1 VKPCIGLYGIVSYV
15 AARKTNETS
24 IRLALGATRV
34 QVLGSVLKEGM
45 LLVIAGMA
53 ISVPATLAATRLIT
67 SLLFGVKA
75 ADLNSLGLNTPV
87 VRIGWPNRFIEHG
100 RLGLL
105 HAKYGITPEAAIE
118 RLRPDLKIHQP
129 DQPEETEADRREL
142 RLAEDDCADAEGAT
156 PGHSEG
162 RVGVYFCGRGL
173 QPGADAESAVAG
185 SSVRVSRGR
194 GVSKIAK

>member
-1 VKPCIGLYGIVSYV
+1 MKPCIGLYGVVSYV

-24 IRLALGATRV
+24 IRLAPGATRV

-67 SLLFGVKA
+67 SLLFGVTA

-100 RLGLL
+100 RLGPL

-118 RLRPDLKIHQP
+118 RLRPYLKITNRSRCSALLVQ
-129 DQPEETEADRREL
+129 A
-142 RLAEDDCADAEGAT
+142 
-156 PGHSEG
+156 PG
-162 RVGVYFCGRGL
+162 VLCGRSGRA
-173 QPGADAESAVAG
+173 QSATGIG
-185 SSVRVSRGR
+185 SNPQEPDIGKYR
-194 GVSKIAK
+194 

>member
-1 VKPCIGLYGIVSYV
+1 VKPCIGLYGVVSYV

-100 RLGLL
+100 KLDPL
-105 HAKYGITPEAAIE
+105 HAKSGITPETAIE
-118 RLRPDLKIHQP
+118 KLRPYLKIHQP
-129 DQPEETEADRREL
+129 QT
-142 RLAEDDCADAEGAT
+142 
-156 PGHSEG
+156 
-162 RVGVYFCGRGL
+162 V
-173 QPGADAESAVAG
+173 
-185 SSVRVSRGR
+185 
-194 GVSKIAK
+194 